1 MGLLPRIKTV
11 YSIYSKHKVV
21 WIRVLFIDCSVWNIK
36 YKFEIS
42 STAVA
47 FIFESLQYVW
57 VIIFTIFCF
66 GHWLISAFI
75 TLISK
80 HLQHYRTFAKWSY
93 RNCNSPPFEATKV
106 IENYSLFSQ
115 SCRSV
120 FQSTDNAPF
129 FCVSFAQSQMFIAN
143 FHFVLYSS
151 RHFHWGKM
159 FFYHRSPTTI
169 SGIQQNEALNADE
182 VCEW

>member
-1 MGLLPRIKTV
+1 MGLLPRIKRV

-80 HLQHYRTFAKWSY
+80 HLQHYRPFAKWSY
-93 RNCNSPPFEATKV
+93 RNCNSPPSKQRKWLRIIHYFRNHV
-106 IENYSLFSQ
+106 GQCFSRQ
-115 SCRSV
+115 
-120 FQSTDNAPF
+120 TTPL
-129 FCVSFAQSQMFIAN
+129 FCVSFAQWQMFIAN

-151 RHFHWGKM
+151 RHFHWGKL
-159 FFYHRSPTTI
+159 FIYHRSPTTI